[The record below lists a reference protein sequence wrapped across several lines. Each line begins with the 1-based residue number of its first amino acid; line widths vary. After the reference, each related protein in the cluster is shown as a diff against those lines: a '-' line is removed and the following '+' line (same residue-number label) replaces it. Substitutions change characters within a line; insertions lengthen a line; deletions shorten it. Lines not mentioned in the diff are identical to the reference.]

1 MVFRNIL
8 IKLLF
13 DFIEEI
19 TIRLRNRRIRKE
31 KEAFEKAEKER
42 LKKQTAQRIEEAKE
56 NIDKIDPSKYEVN

>member
-1 MVFRNIL
+1 MIYRNIL

-19 TIRLRNRRIRKE
+19 AIRIRNRHIRKE

-42 LKKQTAQRIEEAKE
+42 LRKQTAQRIKEAKE
-56 NIDKIDPSKYEVN
+56 NFDKIDPSKYEVN